1 MGIAT
6 TNPWRRLLLGGAM
19 LGAVLVV
26 GVAGYMIV
34 EGWSFLDA
42 LFMTVTSIT
51 TVGYREVQPLD
62 DGGRIFTI
70 FVILFGVGTVFYLL
84 TAAVAAVVEGEL
96 GAALG
101 VRRMQQRIEGQRD
114 HYILCG
120 YGRVGEEITRDLVE
134 HGVAFVIVESN
145 PEALS
150 RAQRSGHLYIEG
162 DATQDD
168 ILQRAGIERARAL
181 LAASDSDAGNTFIVL
196 TAKALNPNLFVVA
209 RAGHPQSEPRL
220 ERAGAD
226 RVISPYS
233 IGGRRMALS
242 ALQPAMVDFMDLLS
256 SRQEGDH
263 LLAEI
268 LVTEDS
274 PLHGKNVHDAL
285 HDCRRTTLLAIQR
298 PNGEVVVGPDA
309 EYRLQAGDRLMVVS
323 NASEVEVLTRA
334 GARVKT
340 A

>member
-1 MGIAT
+1 
-6 TNPWRRLLLGGAM
+6 
-19 LGAVLVV
+19 
-26 GVAGYMIV
+26 
-34 EGWSFLDA
+34 
-42 LFMTVTSIT
+42 
-51 TVGYREVQPLD
+51 
-62 DGGRIFTI
+62 
-70 FVILFGVGTVFYLL
+70 VILFGIGTVFYLF
-84 TAAVAAVVEGEL
+84 TAAVAAIVEGEL

-101 VRRMQQRIEGQRD
+101 VRRMQQRIESQRD

-120 YGRVGEEITRDLVE
+120 FGRVGEEIARDLAA
-134 HGVAFVIVESN
+134 HGVPFVIVESN
-145 PEALS
+145 PEAMA

-168 ILQRAGIERARAL
+168 ILRQAGIERARAL
-181 LAASDSDAGNTFIVL
+181 LAASDSDSGNTFIVL
-196 TAKALNPNLFVVA
+196 TAKALNPSLFVVA
-209 RAGHPQSEPRL
+209 RAGHPPSEPRL

-274 PLHGKNVHDAL
+274 PLHGENVHDAL
-285 HDCRRTTLLAIQR
+285 HECRRTTLLAVQR
-298 PNGEVVVGPDA
+298 PDGEIVVGPDVQ
-309 EYRLQAGDRLMVVS
+309 YRLQAGDRLMVVS
-323 NASEVEVLTRA
+323 NEAEVEVLTRA
-334 GARVKT
+334 GARIQT